1 MAAFEFIFCNLS
13 SGPGFARDVWRLK
26 GAGILIITILAGVVF
41 YKNFVSAASEPS
53 AVFEF
58 FNVSGPENER
68 AKKNNVICSRSEFYK
83 VERTK
88 LRGGIILD
96 SIRNLKNLHVL

>member
-1 MAAFEFIFCNLS
+1 M
-13 SGPGFARDVWRLK
+13 
-26 GAGILIITILAGVVF
+26 
-41 YKNFVSAASEPS
+41 SAASEPS

-88 LRGGIILD
+88 LSLQNGGSKKLSFIIYC
-96 SIRNLKNLHVL
+96 IF